1 MTNGM
6 NPAPHPGLDQ
16 GWPQPAGQGQG
27 GQAPQFP
34 PQPHPGQPV
43 QQVPGF
49 DQNQFG
55 GSRPF
60 QQADQTHS
68 SQITADEAENIVA
81 QRGEKVKETD
91 QRRSR
96 IWRNI
101 LGVLALALLIA
112 CLAVLAWTYLPSPPV
127 DMTTAHAGITEITEI
142 PETTAI
148 RIDALGG
155 APGQDL

>member
-6 NPAPHPGLDQ
+6 NPAPQPGLDQ
-16 GWPQPAGQGQG
+16 GWPQPAGQG

-34 PQPHPGQPV
+34 QQPHPGQPV
-43 QQVPGF
+43 PQVPGF

-60 QQADQTHS
+60 RQTDQTHS

-101 LGVLALALLIA
+101 LGVLGLALLIA
-112 CLAVLAWTYLPSPPV
+112 CLAVLAWTYLPSPPM
-127 DMTTAHAGITEITEI
+127 DMTTPQAE
-142 PETTAI
+142 
-148 RIDALGG
+148 DAVMHLDAPGS
-155 APGQDL
+155 APGQGL